1 VNDREAT
8 MQRLRAHETSQ
19 LMARMYGPG
28 RAKDQLVRWERLVTA
43 AFDEFGL
50 KAAELISSPGRT
62 EIGGNHTDHNDGRVV
77 CASVHLDSI
86 ACIEATGDLS
96 VQLRSDGW
104 EKPFVV
110 DLTDLKPREEE
121 KGTPMALIRGVASAL
136 VKRERAIGGFKGCM
150 SSSVPMGSGLSSSA
164 SVEMLFAQIQNTLY
178 NQGIIEPVEM
188 AAIGKEAEN
197 IHFGKPCGL
206 MDQMACAIGGI
217 SAIDFGKPLRPRFT
231 KVDFDFAK
239 AGLAVVVVHAGGDH
253 ADLTEDYAAIP
264 GEMKAV
270 ADLFGQASLRRLS
283 MEKLLRRSAEVR
295 TAAGDRALLRA
306 IHFIRENDRAADL
319 AEVLAAGKVKKF
331 LKLIRKSGDSS
342 WRLLQNVTVPGA
354 IKDQALAVAI
364 ELSTEFLGKSGAT
377 RVHGGGFAGT
387 IQAFVPLDKVDEYTA
402 FMDDRFG
409 IGASTV
415 LHIRPTGAERL
426 EL

>member
-1 VNDREAT
+1 VNDRET
-8 MQRLRAHETSQ
+8 MLMRLRSPVSRQ
-19 LMARMYGPG
+19 LMASMYGAE
-28 RAKDQLVRWERLVTA
+28 RAKDQLNRWERLASA
-43 AFDEFGL
+43 AFDEYGL
-50 KAAELISSPGRT
+50 KAAVLVSSPGRT
-62 EIGGNHTDHNDGRVV
+62 EIGGNHTDHNDGRVL

-86 ACIEATGDLS
+86 ACVEATDDHK

-104 EKPFVV
+104 EEPFRLDLS
-110 DLTDLKPREEE
+110 DLTPREEE

-136 VKRERAIGGFKGCM
+136 VKKERKIGGFRGCM

-164 SVEMLFAQIQNTLY
+164 SVEMLFAQIQNSLY
-178 NQGIIEPVEM
+178 NHGVIEPVEL
-188 AAIGKEAEN
+188 AVVGKEAEN

-217 SAIDFGKPLRPRFT
+217 AAIDFGKPLRPRFS

-270 ADLFGQASLRRLS
+270 ADLFGQPTLRHLS
-283 MEKLLRRSAEVR
+283 MDKLLRRTAEVR
-295 TAAGDRALLRA
+295 KTVGDRGFLRA
-306 IHFIRENDRAADL
+306 IHFIRENGRAADL
-319 AEVLAAGKVKKF
+319 AEVLEAGKVKKF

-342 WRLLQNVTVPGA
+342 WRLLQNVTIPGA
-354 IKDQALAVAI
+354 IKDQSLAVAI

-387 IQAFVPLDKVDEYTA
+387 IQAFVPLDKLDEYVN

-409 IGASTV
+409 AGASTV
-415 LHIRPTGAERL
+415 LHIRPSGAGKL
-426 EL
+426 EI

>member
-1 VNDREAT
+1 
-8 MQRLRAHETSQ
+8 
-19 LMARMYGPG
+19 
-28 RAKDQLVRWERLVTA
+28 
-43 AFDEFGL
+43 
-50 KAAELISSPGRT
+50 
-62 EIGGNHTDHNDGRVV
+62 
-77 CASVHLDSI
+77 
-86 ACIEATGDLS
+86 
-96 VQLRSDGW
+96 
-104 EKPFVV
+104 
-110 DLTDLKPREEE
+110 
-121 KGTPMALIRGVASAL
+121 
-136 VKRERAIGGFKGCM
+136 
-150 SSSVPMGSGLSSSA
+150 
-164 SVEMLFAQIQNTLY
+164 LY

-217 SAIDFGKPLRPRFT
+217 SAIDFGKPLRPRFS

-283 MEKLLRRSAEVR
+283 LEKLLRRTTEVR
-295 TAAGDRALLRA
+295 TAAGDRAFLRA
-306 IHFIRENDRAADL
+306 IHFIRENERAADL
-319 AEVLAAGKVKKF
+319 AEALEAGKVKKF

-354 IKDQALAVAI
+354 IKDQSLAVAI
-364 ELSTEFLGKSGAT
+364 ELSTEFLGKSGAV

-426 EL
+426 DI

>member
-1 VNDREAT
+1 MNDRET
-8 MQRLRAHETSQ
+8 LLKHLRSHESSQ
-19 LMARMYGPG
+19 LLASMYGPE
-28 RAKDQLVRWERLVTA
+28 RAKDQLVRWERLATA

-62 EIGGNHTDHNDGRVV
+62 EIGGNHTDHNDGRVL

-86 ACIEATGDLS
+86 ACVEAADDLS

-104 EKPFVV
+104 EKPFIL
-110 DLTDLKPREEE
+110 DLSDLKPREEE
-121 KGTPMALIRGVASAL
+121 KGTPIALIRGVASAL
-136 VKRERAIGGFKGCM
+136 AKRDRVIGGFKGCM

-164 SVEMLFAQIQNTLY
+164 SVEMLFAQIQNILY
-178 NQGIIEPVEM
+178 NQGIIEPVEL
-188 AAIGKEAEN
+188 AAVGKEAEN
-197 IHFGKPCGL
+197 LHFGKPCGL

-217 SAIDFGKPLRPRFT
+217 SAIDFGKPLRPRFS

-253 ADLTEDYAAIP
+253 ADLTDDYAAIP

-270 ADLFGQASLRRLS
+270 ADLFGQPTLRRMS
-283 MEKLLRRSAEVR
+283 MEKLLRRTSEVR
-295 TAAGDRALLRA
+295 KTAGDRALLRA
-306 IHFIRENDRAADL
+306 VHFIRENSRAADL
-319 AEVLAAGKVKKF
+319 AEALEAGKVKKF

-354 IKDQALAVAI
+354 IKDQSLAVAI
-364 ELSTEFLGKSGAT
+364 ELSTEFLGKNGAA

-387 IQAFVPLDKVDEYTA
+387 IQAFVPLDKLEEYVG

-415 LHIRPTGAERL
+415 LHIRSTGAGRL
-426 EL
+426 EV

>member
-1 VNDREAT
+1 MNDRET
-8 MQRLRAHETSQ
+8 LLKHLRSHESSQ
-19 LMARMYGPG
+19 LLASMYGPE
-28 RAKDQLVRWERLVTA
+28 RAKDQLVRWERLATA

-62 EIGGNHTDHNDGRVV
+62 EIGGNHTDHNDGRVL

-86 ACIEATGDLS
+86 ACVEAADDLS

-104 EKPFVV
+104 EKPFIL
-110 DLTDLKPREEE
+110 DLSDLKPREEE
-121 KGTPMALIRGVASAL
+121 KGTPIALIRGVASAL
-136 VKRERAIGGFKGCM
+136 AKRDRVIGGFKGCM

-164 SVEMLFAQIQNTLY
+164 SVEMLFAQIQNILY
-178 NQGIIEPVEM
+178 NQGIIEPVEL
-188 AAIGKEAEN
+188 AAVGKEAEN
-197 IHFGKPCGL
+197 LHFGKPCGL

-217 SAIDFGKPLRPRFT
+217 SAIDFGKPLRPRFS

-253 ADLTEDYAAIP
+253 ADLTDDYAAIP

-270 ADLFGQASLRRLS
+270 ADLFGQPTLRRMS
-283 MEKLLRRSAEVR
+283 MEKLLRRTSDVR
-295 TAAGDRALLRA
+295 KTAGDRALLRA
-306 IHFIRENDRAADL
+306 VHFIRENSRAADL
-319 AEVLAAGKVKKF
+319 AEALEAGKVKKF

-354 IKDQALAVAI
+354 IKDQSLAVAI
-364 ELSTEFLGKSGAT
+364 ELSTEFLGKNGAA

-387 IQAFVPLDKVDEYTA
+387 IQAFVPLDKLEEYVG

-415 LHIRPTGAERL
+415 LHIRSTGAGRL
-426 EL
+426 EV